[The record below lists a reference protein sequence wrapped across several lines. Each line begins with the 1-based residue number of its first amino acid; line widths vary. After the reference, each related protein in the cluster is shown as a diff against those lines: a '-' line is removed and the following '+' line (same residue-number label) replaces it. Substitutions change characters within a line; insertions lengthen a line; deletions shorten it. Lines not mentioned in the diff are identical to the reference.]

1 MTVVRRYVFNADP
14 IFVRKDSKSVTNFGP
29 WSYKYG
35 TAWSLQKLLIPI
47 PWSVIPDATGLIPY
61 PTPLI
66 PDPTYLVT
74 TLSWNTRVINETG
87 NIPSNYG
94 VTWVVIFFAAW
105 QGEINH
111 LSFLSSHRTLSTLLT
126 LECRNEPTT
135 EHMMPRHESP
145 SSSMVRASNQFSEGH
160 GFDFRW
166 LSK

>member
-1 MTVVRRYVFNADP
+1 MTVVNADR

-74 TLSWNTRVINETG
+74 TLSWNTRVINKTG
-87 NIPSNYG
+87 DIPSNYG
-94 VTWVVIFFAAW
+94 VKWVVIFTIF
-105 QGEINH
+105 
-111 LSFLSSHRTLSTLLT
+111 LFLSSHRTLSTLLT

-135 EHMMPRHESP
+135 EHIMPRHESP